1 MDNAPLISIVMNCFN
16 GQTYLKKALD
26 SVLVQTYQNWELI
39 FWDNQSEDKS
49 TEIFKSYKDK
59 RFKFFSS
66 SKHTILYEARNNAIQ
81 KTNGDLIYIICNKE
95 SQQDIVIQKMVN
107 DNCILES
114 YEEWDEDDDMKW
126 ILVFGKLSIP

>member
-1 MDNAPLISIVMNCFN
+1 MLKDNTVYNYPENE
-16 GQTYLKKALD
+16 
-26 SVLVQTYQNWELI
+26 VLV
-39 FWDNQSEDKS
+39 
-49 TEIFKSYKDK
+49 
-59 RFKFFSS
+59 
-66 SKHTILYEARNNAIQ
+66 

-126 ILVFGKLSIP
+126 ILVFRILDEYDIKLELN

>member
-1 MDNAPLISIVMNCFN
+1 MMLKDNTVYNHPENE
-16 GQTYLKKALD
+16 
-26 SVLVQTYQNWELI
+26 VLV
-39 FWDNQSEDKS
+39 
-49 TEIFKSYKDK
+49 
-59 RFKFFSS
+59 
-66 SKHTILYEARNNAIQ
+66 

-126 ILVFGKLSIP
+126 ILVFRILDEYDIKPELN

>member
-1 MDNAPLISIVMNCFN
+1 MLKDNTVYNYPENE
-16 GQTYLKKALD
+16 
-26 SVLVQTYQNWELI
+26 VLV
-39 FWDNQSEDKS
+39 
-49 TEIFKSYKDK
+49 
-59 RFKFFSS
+59 
-66 SKHTILYEARNNAIQ
+66 

-126 ILVFGKLSIP
+126 ILVFRIFDEYDIKPELN

>member
-1 MDNAPLISIVMNCFN
+1 MKDNTVYNYPENE
-16 GQTYLKKALD
+16 
-26 SVLVQTYQNWELI
+26 VLV
-39 FWDNQSEDKS
+39 
-49 TEIFKSYKDK
+49 
-59 RFKFFSS
+59 
-66 SKHTILYEARNNAIQ
+66 

-126 ILVFGKLSIP
+126 ILVFRILDEYDIKPELN